1 MTSNHAIL
9 FPGQGA
15 QRADMGAP
23 IFDIYTKLVA
33 EAEEIAEFSIR
44 DFFGIVL
51 RIGLA
56 TPFMFSQLYIQLM
69 LCIIVDI
76 LMSLG
81 RYHYF

>member
-44 DFFGIVL
+44 DFFS
-51 RIGLA
+51 GL
-56 TPFMFSQLYIQLM
+56 S
-69 LCIIVDI
+69 CGSV
-76 LMSLG
+76 
-81 RYHYF
+81 